1 MLVRSPSNHRNSDYN
16 EGAECR
22 CRSIRLAKNAVAS
35 RVVDVIF
42 APPAANKKS
51 NYLAAIT
58 SPRFLNF
65 KQSDLRDAG
74 SPKSLTPNKYAVKEA
89 NNHQTKIEKTSQI
102 TEERKPT
109 FLKYLKK

>member
-1 MLVRSPSNHRNSDYN
+1 MPVRSPSNHRNSDYN
-16 EGAECR
+16 EGVECR
-22 CRSIRLAKNAVAS
+22 CRTIRLAKNAVAS

-42 APPAANKKS
+42 APPVTKKS

-65 KQSDLRDAG
+65 KQTDLRDAG
-74 SPKSLTPNKYAVKEA
+74 SPKSLTPNKYAVRET
-89 NNHQTKIEKTSQI
+89 NNQQVKIEKTSQI